1 MSKCR
6 QCNVIIQ
13 DETDVCP
20 LCQCVVERDDTQKN
34 HYPDVRYGEKKRVFW
49 GHLVLF
55 GILIVSF
62 VLTGLNYKF
71 YDGFWWCPIPIAILA
86 YVYLVLR
93 YGFWAVAGY
102 RSKVIVL
109 TICGL
114 LLLVLIDIL
123 TGFYGWSVNYAVP
136 GGILFVDIGVVVLM
150 IVNMR
155 NWQSYIIIQIAMI
168 FISLCP
174 ILLWKMNI
182 ITHPFFSIIVV
193 GITVLIMLGTFLIGD
208 KKAKSEIKRRFH
220 IR

>member
-13 DETDVCP
+13 DETDICP
-20 LCQCVVERDDTQKN
+20 LCQCVLEKGEGQKN
-34 HYPDVRYGEKKRVFW
+34 HYPDVRYDEKRRVFW

-55 GILIVSF
+55 GILITSF
-62 VLTGLNYKF
+62 VLTGINYKL

-86 YVYLVLR
+86 YIYLVLR

-109 TICGL
+109 TLCGL
-114 LLLVLIDIL
+114 LLLVLIDVL

-136 GGILFVDIGVVVLM
+136 GGILFVDIGIVVLM

-155 NWQSYIIIQIAMI
+155 NWQSYIIFQIAMI

-174 ILLWKMNI
+174 ILLWKLHI
-182 ITHPFFSIIVV
+182 ITHPLFSFVAVV
-193 GITVLIMLGTFLIGD
+193 FSVLIMVGTFLLGD
-208 KKAKSEIKRRFH
+208 KRAKAELKRRFH